1 MAEPNEPDIF
11 DSLRRNGVEADDPEI
26 RASVRTVLDH
36 LAEVEDREGPH
47 TVRRCM
53 EAIRAALSY
62 QLDHPDV
69 DDMSRFES
77 EFGDDEER

>member
-1 MAEPNEPDIF
+1 MVEPNEPDIF

-36 LAEVEDREGPH
+36 LGEVEEREGSH
-47 TVRRCM
+47 TARRCM
-53 EAIRAALSY
+53 EALRVVLSY
-62 QLDHPDV
+62 QLEHPAV

-77 EFGDDEER
+77 EFDDGDNR